1 MVRSGTASCFK
12 LINCAGNNDSVDRD
26 DLQAPESKGSSDRS
40 RWSFRKRSARHRVL
54 SNSVTSETPF
64 VSKTDPD
71 TAAVS
76 LQTQASSTIRDKT
89 SAAQWTEEKNEVQ
102 IPVDSKSSSAIASA
116 EDENGIASILDEA
129 IVIVIQSAVRRY
141 LAQRVLLKHKNII
154 KLQAAVRGHIVRRHA
169 VGSLRCVKAIVKMQ
183 ALVRKRRARLLLKR
197 SNIEENLDE
206 KNGINNHGSF
216 MEKENTGT
224 EPYTYTSIEKLL
236 SNAFARQL
244 LESTPKTKTINI
256 KCDPSKSDS
265 AWKWLERWMSV
276 ASVENGQSQKLEF
289 AKDQQGKD
297 DIVEADCQ
305 LETAVS
311 SPENCQSR
319 DIKSS
324 AEALSLAS
332 EADNNVNTYDADSY
346 NFQEC
351 RPTVSSV
358 SHSHKQSHPQNVE
371 QANLSNNTLESLPD
385 DHRASDVCKAEP
397 DSFHDQ
403 SEMERRQHVDVS
415 ERTAPEGSE
424 IDGKKSSSVSRKAS
438 NPAFIAVQSKFEEL
452 SSAANL
458 GKSVGLSNQ
467 DAGVDYSMDAVLPG
481 TNHAFGAR
489 EIDHAESSIPQTS
502 GIQVGGSEC
511 GTELS
516 ISSTLDSPDRSEVGV
531 VDFEKETKSSEYG
544 TENPKSSLN
553 LEVDEKVE
561 SILSERDVSHS
572 NSSQPE
578 KQENSTAVE
587 SEHVSSIVTVESSE
601 IEEKPDSIATGVLVE
616 MESESSHPVSKSS
629 PEASPRSHV
638 TIPESHGT
646 PSSQVSV
653 KPKRIRS
660 GKHGTKHKHGP
671 VSTGKESQLEPNED
685 NGARSSSEHLSR
697 EHKAGKRRNSF
708 GTAKTDHGDQEPR
721 ESSSSNSLPSYMQ
734 ATESARAKALANN
747 SPRSS
752 PDTQYKDVYIKKRQS
767 LSGSNT
773 RQGSPRVQRSLSQ
786 AQQAAKGNGTHSP
799 QERKWLR

>member
-12 LINCAGNNDSVDRD
+12 LITCAGDNDSVDRD

-64 VSKTDPD
+64 VSKADPD
-71 TAAVS
+71 TDAVS
-76 LQTQASSTIRDKT
+76 LQTQASSTIPDKT
-89 SAAQWTEEKNEVQ
+89 SAVQWTEEKNQVQ
-102 IPVDSKSSSAIASA
+102 IPVDLKSSSAIASA
-116 EDENGIASILDEA
+116 EDENRTDSTPDEA
-129 IVIVIQSAVRRY
+129 VVIIIQSTVRRF
-141 LAQRVLLKHKNII
+141 LAQRALLKHKNII
-154 KLQAAVRGHIVRRHA
+154 KLQAAVRGHIVRQHA
-169 VGSLRCVKAIVKMQ
+169 VGSLRCVQAIVKMQ
-183 ALVRKRRARLLLKR
+183 VLVRKRRAHSLLKQ
-197 SNIEENLDE
+197 SSIKENLDE
-206 KNGINNHGSF
+206 KSGINNCVSL
-216 MEKENTGT
+216 MEKENMGT
-224 EPYTYTSIEKLL
+224 KPHTYTSIEKLL

-244 LESTPKTKTINI
+244 LESTPKTKTISM

-276 ASVENGQSQKLEF
+276 ASVENEESQKLEF
-289 AKDQQGKD
+289 AKDQQDKED

-305 LETAVS
+305 LETAIS
-311 SPENCQSR
+311 SPENCQSK
-319 DIKSS
+319 DIKTS
-324 AEALSLAS
+324 AEALPLAS
-332 EADNNVNTYDADSY
+332 EADDNVITYDADSY

-351 RPTVSSV
+351 RPTLSSV

-371 QANLSNNTLESLPD
+371 KANLSNNSLESLAD
-385 DHRASDVCKAEP
+385 HHRASDVYKAEP

-403 SEMERRQHVDVS
+403 SEMEHRQHVDIL

-424 IDGKKSSSVSRKAS
+424 TDGKKSSFVSRKAS

-458 GKSVGLSNQ
+458 GKSVGLSNR
-467 DAGVDYSMDAVLPG
+467 DASVDFSSDGVLPG
-481 TNHAFGAR
+481 TNHAFGTR
-489 EIDHAESSIPQTS
+489 EIGRAEGSIPQTS

-531 VDFEKETKSSEYG
+531 VDFEKETKSLECG
-544 TENPKSSLN
+544 TENSKSIIN

-561 SILSERDVSHS
+561 SILLERDLSSS
-572 NSSQPE
+572 NSNQPE
-578 KQENSTAVE
+578 KHKNSTATE
-587 SEHVSSIVTVESSE
+587 SEHVSSLVIVESSE

-616 MESESSHPVSKSS
+616 LESESSHPVPKSS

-653 KPKRIRS
+653 KPTRIRS
-660 GKHGTKHKHGP
+660 GNHGTKHKHGS
-671 VSTGKESQLEPNED
+671 VSAGKESQLEPNQD
-685 NGARSSSEHLSR
+685 NGERSSSEHLSK
-697 EHKAGKRRNSF
+697 EHKTGKRRNSF
-708 GTAKTDHGDQEPR
+708 AAAKTDHGDQEPR
-721 ESSSSNSLPSYMQ
+721 DSSSNTLPSYMQ

-752 PDTQYKDVYIKKRQS
+752 PDMQIKDMYIKKRHS
-767 LSGSNT
+767 LPGSNT

-799 QERKWLR
+799 QERKWRR